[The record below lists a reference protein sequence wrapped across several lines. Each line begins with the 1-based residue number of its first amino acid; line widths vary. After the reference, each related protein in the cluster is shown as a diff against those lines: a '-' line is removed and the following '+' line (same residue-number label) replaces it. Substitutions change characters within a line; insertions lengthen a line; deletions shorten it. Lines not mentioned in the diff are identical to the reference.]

1 MEYELKH
8 AGIKGMK
15 WGIRRFQNKDG
26 TLTDAGKKRY
36 AKLQSQLD
44 ELDGAKK
51 KTAESE
57 AESTEQKRAKLLTST
72 DPKELY
78 ENRNLLTTNEI
89 NDRLN
94 RINSEARLKD
104 LSEGSKKSGYDAVD
118 KVLKF
123 GRKVNEVY
131 EFTNTPVMKLVKKK
145 LGLEEVEKKLGLD
158 EAYKLRDQLSDKQ
171 LSDALK
177 RANTE
182 KAIKKMLDDA
192 GEEARKEHQ
201 KQVDEYNE
209 KLQKQ
214 AEEDSARAE
223 ASYSYKGKQLVNH
236 GLDVPVSNITKDT
249 ATVNEGKDYISSVS
263 NRSIAGYLPAPKDDD
278 D

>member
-1 MEYELKH
+1 MENELEH

-15 WGIRRFQNKDG
+15 WGVRRFQNKDG

-51 KTAESE
+51 KTEKSE

-72 DPKELY
+72 DAKELY

-89 NDRLN
+89 KDRLN

-104 LSEGSKKSGYDAVD
+104 LSESSKETGYDKVD
-118 KVLKF
+118 KILKL

-131 EFTNTPVMKLVKKK
+131 EFTNTPIMKLVKKK
-145 LGLEEVEKKLGLD
+145 LGVYKTEERLGLD
-158 EAYKLRDQLSDKQ
+158 KVYELRDTLSDKQ

-177 RANTE
+177 RATTE
-182 KAIKKMLDDA
+182 KAIKKILDESLADD
-192 GEEARKEHQ
+192 K
-201 KQVDEYNE
+201 K
-209 KLQKQ
+209 K
-214 AEEDSARAE
+214 
-223 ASYSYKGKQLVNH
+223 
-236 GLDVPVSNITKDT
+236 
-249 ATVNEGKDYISSVS
+249 
-263 NRSIAGYLPAPKDDD
+263 KDDD
-278 D
+278 